1 MDAHRQEA
9 SGAVHFAVFFNPPP
23 KIKKPKDRA
32 QLLLLTL
39 HLLSFPAL
47 GVFQN

>member
-9 SGAVHFAVFFNPPP
+9 SGAVHFAVSTPP

>member
-1 MDAHRQEA
+1 MDTHRQEA
-9 SGAVHFAVFFNPPP
+9 SGAVRFAVSTPL
-23 KIKKPKDRA
+23 KIKEPKDGA

-47 GVFQN
+47 SVFQN